1 MGHDGLLA
9 DDLRAVGGKKV
20 SAAFDGGRRT
30 SNAGV
35 FLLREV
41 ERTLGIAERLAACL
55 SDARDPSR
63 IDHTLAEMLRF
74 RMFAIAA
81 QGP

>member
-20 SAAFDGGRRT
+20 SAAFDGGRLT

-41 ERTLGIAERLAACL
+41 ERTLGIAERLSACL
-55 SDARDPSR
+55 ADARDPSR